1 MTVHAI
7 RADGT
12 CDVLVDLDPAD
23 LHGWTV
29 AACRV
34 AQALGDGPAEL
45 VEVEGV
51 TANVEFP
58 YFDGLAQV
66 VNVDG

>member
-7 RADGT
+7 RAPGT
-12 CDVLVDLDPAD
+12 CDVLVDIDPAD
-23 LHGWTV
+23 LHGWT
-29 AACRV
+29 AAARLV
-34 AQALGDGPAEL
+34 HWALGDGPAVVL
-45 VEVEGV
+45 EVEGL

-58 YFDGLAQV
+58 YFDGLAQA